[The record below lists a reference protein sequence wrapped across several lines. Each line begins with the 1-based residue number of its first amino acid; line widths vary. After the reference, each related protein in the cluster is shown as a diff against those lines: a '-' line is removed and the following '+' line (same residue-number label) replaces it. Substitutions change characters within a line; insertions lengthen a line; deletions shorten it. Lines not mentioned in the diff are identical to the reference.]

1 MPGPWS
7 ATVNTMPCRAAS
19 TSNVTVV
26 SGGDGGQGHLPS
38 RLCEVG
44 FLPVGTRINV
54 ENTDNGKSIECTVAR
69 DDLQPDIAIVMDS
82 TLFVQLADMADAP
95 IPIRIRW

>member
-1 MPGPWS
+1 M
-7 ATVNTMPCRAAS
+7 
-19 TSNVTVV
+19 
-26 SGGDGGQGHLPS
+26 
-38 RLCEVG
+38 G